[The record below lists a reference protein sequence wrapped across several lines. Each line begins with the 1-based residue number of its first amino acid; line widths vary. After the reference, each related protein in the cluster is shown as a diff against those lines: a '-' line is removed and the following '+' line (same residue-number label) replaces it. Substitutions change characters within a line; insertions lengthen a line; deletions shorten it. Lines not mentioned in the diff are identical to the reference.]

1 MIATVT
7 DLNFVPAMPPTGYVS
22 ILVSLSQ
29 SCKAS
34 VLLLVKVVKRRV

>member
-7 DLNFVPAMPPTGYVS
+7 DLNFTPASIPTGYVS
-22 ILVSLSQ
+22 ILVLISQ

-34 VLLLVKVVKRRV
+34 VLIFVKVVKRRV